1 MTWYGAHPRLRAA
14 DDAAD
19 PVWRWFI
26 LNGPHGDR
34 FKWSAD
40 LDLLRR
46 FIFERSER
54 DAAFPEK
61 ARSVALR
68 ALQLDDPVLVR
79 TGLQVLAVV
88 GREDDLPAIM
98 KLRHD
103 TDETVAKDARC
114 CLFEHGV
121 RGGTSHW

>member
-1 MTWYGAHPRLRAA
+1 MTWYGPHSRLRAA
-14 DDAAD
+14 DNPAD

-26 LNGPHGDR
+26 LNGPHGER
-34 FKWSAD
+34 FEWHAD
-40 LDLLRR
+40 LGRLRE
-46 FIFERSER
+46 FISEHSDA
-54 DAAFPEK
+54 DAAFLEK

-68 ALQLDDPVLVR
+68 ALELDDPVLVR

-98 KLRHD
+98 KLRGN
-103 TDETVAKDARC
+103 TDEAVAKDARC

-121 RGGTSHW
+121 RGNI